1 MPATR
6 TSPTATLDPQ
16 TTADPGAG
24 AAPPGGPLRILAVAT
39 MGAGDPQELRLRQML
54 ERLPVEFVPFDY
66 KDKRGGLRRLRDRIR
81 AERPDLVV
89 LEGSGLA
96 GGLALLWG
104 RFRYGVPYVVSCGD
118 AIGPFLAALYPPLRP
133 AVELYERTLYRY
145 CAGFIGWTPYLTGRA
160 MTFGAPRGMTAANWA
175 PFPRTVEELAEARR
189 EVRRRLEIPDDAIVF
204 GIAGSLGWIAKFG
217 YCYGLELARA
227 LERVERDDVRVLIVG
242 DGDGRPR
249 LERLAE
255 GGGRGRCL
263 LPGRVPRAEVPDYLA
278 AMDVASLPQ
287 SVDPI
292 GSFRYT
298 TKISEYLDAG
308 LPIVT
313 GRIPMAYDLDSGW
326 LWRLPGRAP
335 WDETYVDALAELLRT
350 ITREDLDARRA
361 AVPRDLP
368 EFDRARQVARVT
380 AFLTELV
387 ADRGGPRARPAP
399 AG

>member
-1 MPATR
+1 
-6 TSPTATLDPQ
+6 
-16 TTADPGAG
+16 
-24 AAPPGGPLRILAVAT
+24 LRILAVVW
-39 MGAGDPQELRLRQML
+39 MGAGDPQELRLRQLL
-54 ERLPVEFVPFDY
+54 ERLPVEYVPFDH
-66 KDKRGGLRRLRDRIR
+66 KDKRGGLRRLRERIR

-89 LEGSGLA
+89 LEGAGVA

-118 AIGPFLAALYPPLRP
+118 AVGPLLAALYPPLRP
-133 AVELYERTLYRY
+133 AVELYERILYRF

-160 MTFGAPRGMTAANWA
+160 TTFGAPRGMTAANWA
-175 PFPRTVEELAEARR
+175 PFPRTADELAEARR
-189 EVRRRLEIPDDAIVF
+189 EVRRQLEIPDDAIVF
-204 GIAGSLGWIAKFG
+204 GLVGSLGWIAKFG

-227 LERVERDDVRVLIVG
+227 FERVERDDVRVLIVG

-255 GGGRGRCL
+255 GRCL
-263 LPGRVPRAEVPDYLA
+263 LPGRVPHAEVPDYLA

-287 SVDPI
+287 SVDSI

-298 TKISEYLDAG
+298 TKISEYLAAG
-308 LPIVT
+308 LPVVT

-335 WDETYVDALAELLRT
+335 WDETYVAALAGLMRT

-361 AVPRDLP
+361 AVPRDPP
-368 EFDRARQVARVT
+368 EFDRARQVGRVT